1 MKKKLL
7 SLVLAGAMVASSSV
21 SAFAITQ
28 SETSGITQTQT
39 PATTL
44 SQTPTEAT
52 GKQEVRVTD
61 TEADANIKI
70 EGKIADK
77 KNVVPPSTI
86 SISVPTAASFTVDNA
101 GKLVGSTMKI
111 TSEGNEEIEVLAYR
125 FNDITGDEEI
135 NVVDSNT
142 LKNENTDRKKV
153 SLRLSGD
160 LAAVSLKT
168 TDSESGICEVN
179 TSNQIENGKV
189 IGTVNNGKALTL
201 ELEGDAVAKGA
212 ALENSV
218 KDSFTLTLK
227 FRKKA

>member
-7 SLVLAGAMVASSSV
+7 SLVLAGAMVATTSV
-21 SAFAITQ
+21 SAFAMQ
-28 SETSGITQTQT
+28 SETSGVTQPQT
-39 PATTL
+39 PTL

-52 GKQEVRVTD
+52 GQQEVRVTD

-101 GKLVGSTMKI
+101 GKLVGSTMKV
-111 TSEGNEEIEVLAYR
+111 TSEGNQEIEVLAYR
-125 FNDITGDEEI
+125 FSDITGHEEI
-135 NVVDSNT
+135 NVVDSTT
-142 LKNENTDRKKV
+142 LKNETTDRKKV

-168 TDSESGICEVN
+168 TDSESESGICEVN
-179 TSNQIENGKV
+179 TSTEIEDGKV

-201 ELEGDAVAKGA
+201 ELEGDAVAKGT
-212 ALENSV
+212 ALEKSV